1 MCPCVCGR
9 VRARAHVFACEMNM
23 YYMCGW
29 YYRVAFTCLI
39 QLDRISDSLTESE
52 PELRINC
59 LELKAAFFVIKSFS
73 GQLTNTSPPSS
84 VQ

>member
-59 LELKAAFFVIKSFS
+59 LEAAIGRLRVEACSTI
-73 GQLTNTSPPSS
+73 
-84 VQ
+84 VH